1 MANLLKFFRSA
12 TMPSVAEQNASIGS
26 IWFDTTNNVIK
37 VRTAENGVDADWEVY
52 GTSPADL
59 TAAIGRIAALEGA
72 VKTLNETTLP
82 ALKAELEQAI
92 ADAVAAEAAIARK
105 AEEDLG
111 KRIDDLAAASVS
123 VAEKADGH
131 VTVSKATDDETGA
144 VVYTIAE
151 SDIASAK
158 DLSDETKRAGD
169 EEARIEG
176 LVTAEASRAAGEEA
190 RIEGLVSTEKG
201 RAEGVEAGL
210 QAAIDTL
217 NGADT
222 VSGSVAKA
230 VKDAKDS
237 LLGGAQTLTDFA
249 KVETA
254 IADAEAATK
263 AAASVVAEGTDAG
276 NNLTI
281 VPTTGENGVTTYTV
295 NLSDVASAAKVATL
309 IGEDADKSV
318 RTIANEELA
327 KQLIAEGA
335 AEALDS
341 LQEIAQWI
349 QDHPEDAAEMNE
361 KIAQLQQDVDA
372 IEKNYLTS
380 TDKTELTGAIAT
392 AKGEAIDAA
401 AANAASAITEALGNL
416 DAEVASTDGTK
427 VTVKV
432 TEVDGKITAVN
443 VTESDIASAAALATL
458 DAEVQE
464 HEQVVAGA
472 LNDLNGRMVTA
483 EGSVADHETR
493 LVAAE
498 GEIDALQATVGG
510 LDLGVKT
517 VKGQGGEYV
526 TVTPAEASKGDVTVS
541 VSVATTKA
549 TNATYT
555 NDALATD
562 GYVEEQAAAAVATA
576 ANDATSKANTAE
588 SNAKT
593 YADNL
598 MSWVV
603 F

>member
-59 TAAIGRIAALEGA
+59 TAAIGRIATLEGA

-105 AEEDLG
+105 AEEALG
-111 KRIDDLAAASVS
+111 KRIDAVVAASVS
-123 VAEKADGH
+123 VAEKTEGH
-131 VTVSKATDDETGA
+131 VTVSKDTDETTGA

-151 SDIASAK
+151 NDIASAQG
-158 DLSDETKRAGD
+158 LADEIKRAGD

-176 LVTAEASRAAGEEA
+176 LVTAEAGRAAGEEA
-190 RIEGLVSTEKG
+190 RIEGLVNTEKG

-237 LLGGAQTLTDFA
+237 LLGGATELTDFA

-254 IADAEAATK
+254 IAEAEAAAK
-263 AAASVVAEGTDAG
+263 AAASVVVEGTDAG

-281 VPTTGENGVTTYTV
+281 VPTTDENGATTYTV
-295 NLSDVASAAKVATL
+295 NLTDVASAAKVATL

-335 AEALDS
+335 AESLDT

-349 QDHPEDAAEMNE
+349 QDHPGDAAAMNAAIE
-361 KIAQLQQDVDA
+361 QLQKDVDA
-372 IEKNYLTS
+372 IEADYLTDA
-380 TDKTELTGAIAT
+380 DKTELTGAIAT
-392 AKGEAIDAA
+392 AKTEAIDAA
-401 AANAASAITEALGNL
+401 SQNTAAAIAAL
-416 DAEVASTDGTK
+416 DATVGSQTVADGKHIAVEVVETDGKLTGLTI
-427 VTVKV
+427 V
-432 TEVDGKITAVN
+432 
-443 VTESDIASAAALATL
+443 ESDIASAQDL
-458 DAEVQE
+458 DDLVKVVNDNE
-464 HEQVVAGA
+464 HVTAGA
-472 LNDLNGRMVTA
+472 LNDLN
-483 EGSVADHETR
+483 DR

-498 GEIDALQATVGG
+498 
-510 LDLGVKT
+510 
-517 VKGQGGEYV
+517 
-526 TVTPAEASKGDVTVS
+526 
-541 VSVATTKA
+541 
-549 TNATYT
+549 
-555 NDALATD
+555 
-562 GYVEEQAAAAVATA
+562 ATA
-576 ANDATSKANTAE
+576 AADATSKANTAE

>member
-1 MANLLKFFRSA
+1 M
-12 TMPSVAEQNASIGS
+12 
-26 IWFDTTNNVIK
+26 
-37 VRTAENGVDADWEVY
+37 
-52 GTSPADL
+52 
-59 TAAIGRIAALEGA
+59 TAAVGRIAALEGA

-82 ALKAELEQAI
+82 ALKAELEKAI
-92 ADAVAAEAAIARK
+92 EDAVAAEAEIARK

-111 KRIDDLAAASVS
+111 KRIDAVVAASVS

-131 VTVSKATDDETGA
+131 VTVSKVTDEKTGA

-151 SDIASAK
+151 NDIASAQA
-158 DLSDETKRAGD
+158 LTDEIKRAGD

-176 LVTAEASRAAGEEA
+176 LVTAEAGRAAGEEA
-190 RIEGLVSTEKG
+190 RIEGLVNTEKG

-254 IADAEAATK
+254 IAEAEAAAK
-263 AAASVVAEGTDAG
+263 AAASVVVEGTDAG

-281 VPTTGENGVTTYTV
+281 VPTTGENGATTYTV
-295 NLSDVASAAKVATL
+295 NLTDVASAAKVATL

-361 KIAQLQQDVDA
+361 KIAQLQKDVDA
-372 IEKNYLTS
+372 IEADYLTD
-380 TDKTELTGAIAT
+380 TDKQELTGAIAT

-401 AANAASAITEALGNL
+401 SQNTATAIAGLNATVGSQTV
-416 DAEVASTDGTK
+416 AEGKHVA
-427 VTVKV
+427 V
-432 TEVDGKITAVN
+432 EVVETAGKLTGLTIV
-443 VTESDIASAAALATL
+443 ESDIASAQALATL

-472 LNDLNGRMVTA
+472 LNDLNERLVAA

-493 LVAAE
+493 LATAE

-549 TNATYT
+549 TNTAYT

-576 ANDATSKANTAE
+576 ASDATSKANTAE

>member
-1 MANLLKFFRSA
+1 
-12 TMPSVAEQNASIGS
+12 
-26 IWFDTTNNVIK
+26 

-59 TAAIGRIAALEGA
+59 TAAIGRIATLEGA

-82 ALKAELEQAI
+82 ALKAELEKAI
-92 ADAVAAEAAIARK
+92 EEAVAAEAEIARK
-105 AEEDLG
+105 AEEDLR
-111 KRIDDLAAASVS
+111 KRIDAVVAASVS

-131 VTVSKATDDETGA
+131 VTVSKTTDETTGA

-151 SDIASAK
+151 SDIASDQ
-158 DLSDETKRAGD
+158 DLSDEIKRATD

-176 LVTAEASRAAGEEA
+176 LVTAEAGRAAGEEA
-190 RIEGLVSTEKG
+190 RIEGLVNTEKG

-237 LLGGAQTLTDFA
+237 LLGGATELTDFA

-254 IADAEAATK
+254 IAEAEAAAK
-263 AAASVVAEGTDAG
+263 AAASVVVEGTDAG

-281 VPTTGENGVTTYTV
+281 VPTTGENGATTYTV
-295 NLSDVASAAKVATL
+295 NLTDVASAAKVATL

-335 AEALDS
+335 AESLDT

-361 KIAQLQQDVDA
+361 KIAQLQKDVDA
-372 IEKNYLTS
+372 IEADYLTS

-401 AANAASAITEALGNL
+401 SQNTAAAIAALNATVGSQTV
-416 DAEVASTDGTK
+416 AEGKHVA
-427 VTVKV
+427 V
-432 TEVDGKITAVN
+432 EVVETAGKLTGLTIV
-443 VTESDIASAAALATL
+443 ESDIASAAALATL

-493 LVAAE
+493 LAAAE
-498 GEIDALQATVGG
+498 GEIGALQETVGG

-576 ANDATSKANTAE
+576 AGDATSKANTAE

>member
-12 TMPSVAEQNASIGS
+12 QMPSVAEQNASIGS
-26 IWFDTTNNVIK
+26 IWFDTTKNVIK

-59 TAAIGRIAALEGA
+59 TAAIGRIATLESA

-82 ALKAELEQAI
+82 ALKAELEKAI
-92 ADAVAAEAAIARK
+92 EDAVAAEAEKARA
-105 AEEDLG
+105 AEEALG
-111 KRIDDLAAASVS
+111 KRIDAVVAASVS
-123 VAEKADGH
+123 VAEKTDGH
-131 VTVSKATDDETGA
+131 VHVSKDTDETTGA
-144 VVYTIAE
+144 VVYTIEE
-151 SDIASAK
+151 SDIAGAK
-158 DLSDETKRAGD
+158 ALADEIKRAGY

-176 LVTAEASRAAGEEA
+176 LVTAEASRAKGEEA
-190 RIEGLVSTEKG
+190 RIEGLVNTEKG
-201 RAEGVEAGL
+201 RAEGIEAGL
-210 QAAIDTL
+210 QAAINTL

-237 LLGGAQTLTDFA
+237 LLGGATELTDFA

-254 IADAEAATK
+254 IAEAEAAAK
-263 AAASVVAEGTDAG
+263 AAASVVVEGTDAG

-281 VPTTGENGVTTYTV
+281 VPNTDENGATTYTV
-295 NLSDVASAAKVATL
+295 NLADVASATKVATL
-309 IGEDADKSV
+309 IGEDTDKSV

-349 QDHPEDAAEMNE
+349 QKHPGDAAAMNTAIE
-361 KIAQLQQDVDA
+361 QLQKDVDA
-372 IEKNYLTS
+372 IEADYLTES
-380 TDKTELTGAIAT
+380 DKNDLTGAIAT
-392 AKGEAIDAA
+392 AKTQAINDAA
-401 AANAASAITEALGNL
+401 ANTTAEIAKL
-416 DAEVASTDGTK
+416 DAEVTSTDGSK

-443 VTESDIASAAALATL
+443 VTESDIASAQALATL

-472 LNDLNGRMVTA
+472 LNDLNDRLVAA
-483 EGSVADHETR
+483 EGSVVKHETR
-493 LVAAE
+493 LATAE

-549 TNATYT
+549 TNTAYS

-562 GYVEEQAAAAVATA
+562 GYVEEQSAAAVVTA
-576 ANDATSKANTAE
+576 AADATSKANTAE

>member
-1 MANLLKFFRSA
+1 MANLLKFYRGASSA
-12 TMPSVAEQNASIGS
+12 VEQAPVGA
-26 IWFDTTNNVIK
+26 IWFDTENDVIK
-37 VRTAENGVDADWEVY
+37 VRIATGTDTDWEAY
-52 GTSPADL
+52 GTSPAEL
-59 TAAIGRIAALEGA
+59 QALAIRVTTLEGA
-72 VKTLNETTLP
+72 VKTINETTIP
-82 ALKAELEQAI
+82 ALTQAI
-92 ADAVAAEAAIARK
+92 TNALSEAKGYTDKETERATG
-105 AEEDLG
+105 AEEALG
-111 KRIDDLAAASVS
+111 KRIDAVVAASVS
-123 VAEKADGH
+123 VAEKTEGH
-131 VTVSKATDDETGA
+131 VTVSKDTDETTGA

-151 SDIASAK
+151 NDIASAQG
-158 DLSDETKRAGD
+158 LADEIKRAGD

-176 LVTAEASRAAGEEA
+176 LVTAEAGRAAGEEA
-190 RIEGLVSTEKG
+190 RIEGLVNTEKG

-254 IADAEAATK
+254 IADAEAAAK
-263 AAASVVAEGTDAG
+263 AAASVVVEGTDAG

-281 VPTTGENGVTTYTV
+281 VTTTGENGATTYTV
-295 NLSDVASAAKVATL
+295 NLTDVASAKTVATL
-309 IGEDADKSV
+309 VGEDADKSV

-361 KIAQLQQDVDA
+361 KIAQLQKDVDA
-372 IEKNYLTS
+372 IEADYLTS

-401 AANAASAITEALGNL
+401 SQNTATAIAALNATVGNQTV
-416 DAEVASTDGTK
+416 AEGKHVA
-427 VTVKV
+427 V
-432 TEVDGKITAVN
+432 EVVETAGKLTGLTIV
-443 VTESDIASAAALATL
+443 ESDIASAAALATL

-472 LNDLNGRMVTA
+472 LNDLNDRTT
-483 EGSVADHETR
+483 SVESAVSDHETR
-493 LVAAE
+493 LATAE
-498 GEIDALQATVGG
+498 GEIDALQAAVGG

-526 TVTPAEASKGDVTVS
+526 TVTPAEASKGDVTVE
-541 VSVATTKA
+541 VGVTTIKA
-549 TNATYT
+549 TNAAYS
-555 NDALATD
+555 NDGLATD

-576 ANDATSKANTAE
+576 AADATSKANTAE
-588 SNAKT
+588 SNAKA
-593 YADNL
+593 YADSL
-598 MSWVV
+598 MSWAS

>member
-26 IWFDTTNNVIK
+26 IWFDTAKNVIK

-72 VKTLNETTLP
+72 VKALNETTLP
-82 ALKAELEQAI
+82 ALKAELEKAI
-92 ADAVAAEAAIARK
+92 EDAVDAEAETARAAE
-105 AEEDLG
+105 ETLG
-111 KRIDDLAAASVS
+111 KRIDALAAASVS
-123 VAEKADGH
+123 IAEKADGH
-131 VTVSKATDDETGA
+131 VTVSKDTNDETGA
-144 VVYTIAE
+144 VVYTIVE
-151 SDIASAK
+151 NDIASEEALTAESNRAK
-158 DLSDETKRAGD
+158 G

-176 LVTAEASRAAGEEA
+176 LVTAEAARAAGEEA
-190 RIEGLVSTEKG
+190 RIEGLVTAEKG

-254 IADAEAATK
+254 IAEAEAAAK
-263 AAASVVAEGTDAG
+263 AAASVVVEGTDAG
-276 NNLTI
+276 NNLSI
-281 VPTTGENGVTTYTV
+281 VPTTDENGATTYTV
-295 NLSDVASAAKVATL
+295 SLSDVASAAKVAKL

-335 AEALDS
+335 AESLDT

-349 QDHPEDAAEMNE
+349 QEHPGDAAAMNTAIE
-361 KIAQLQQDVDA
+361 QLQKDVDA
-372 IEKNYLTS
+372 IEADYLTS
-380 TDKTELTGAIAT
+380 TDKQELTGAIAT

-401 AANAASAITEALGNL
+401 SQNTAAAIAALNATVGNQTV
-416 DAEVASTDGTK
+416 AEGKHVA
-427 VTVKV
+427 V
-432 TEVDGKITAVN
+432 EVVETAGKLTGLTIV
-443 VTESDIASAAALATL
+443 ESDIASAEALATL
-458 DAEVQE
+458 NTEVQQ
-464 HEQVVAGA
+464 HEEVVAA
-472 LNDLNGRMVTA
+472 ALVDLNDRMTTA
-483 EGSVADHETR
+483 QGSVADHETR
-493 LVAAE
+493 LTTAE
-498 GEIDALQATVGG
+498 NEIDALQATVGG

-555 NDALATD
+555 NNALATD

-576 ANDATSKANTAE
+576 ASDATSKANTAE
-588 SNAKT
+588 SNAKA

-598 MSWVV
+598 MSWAL

>member
-26 IWFDTTNNVIK
+26 IWFDTTKNVIK

-59 TAAIGRIAALEGA
+59 TAAIGRIATLEGA

-82 ALKAELEQAI
+82 ALKAELEKAI
-92 ADAVAAEAAIARK
+92 EDAVAAEAAIARK

-111 KRIDDLAAASVS
+111 KRIDAVVAASVS

-131 VTVSKATDDETGA
+131 VTVSKTTDEETGA
-144 VVYTIAE
+144 VVYTVSE
-151 SDIASAK
+151 NDIASAQA
-158 DLSDETKRAGD
+158 LTDEIKRAGD

-176 LVTAEASRAAGEEA
+176 LVNAEAGRAKVEEA
-190 RIEGLVSTEKG
+190 RIEGLVNTEKG

-210 QAAIDTL
+210 QAAINTL

-254 IADAEAATK
+254 IAEAEAAAK
-263 AAASVVAEGTDAG
+263 AAASVVVEGTDAG

-281 VPTTGENGVTTYTV
+281 VPTVGENGATTYTV
-295 NLSDVASAAKVATL
+295 NLTDVASAATL
-309 IGEDADKSV
+309 EAVKADVDYFFSDALNKENADALKDTLKEIQTYIDSDV
-318 RTIANEELA
+318 
-327 KQLIAEGA
+327 EGA
-335 AEALDS
+335 AAM
-341 LQEIAQWI
+341 AQSI
-349 QDHPEDAAEMNE
+349 KANSDA
-361 KIAQLQQDVDA
+361 IDA
-372 IEKNYLTS
+372 IEADYLTS
-380 TDKTELTGAIAT
+380 SDKTELTGAIAT

-401 AANAASAITEALGNL
+401 AGNTTAAIQAL
-416 DAEVASTDGTK
+416 DAEVTSTDGSK

-432 TEVDGKITAVN
+432 TEVDGVITAVN
-443 VTESDIASAAALATL
+443 VTENDIASAQALATL

-472 LNDLNGRMVTA
+472 LNDLNGRLVAA
-483 EGSVADHETR
+483 EGSVSDHETR
-493 LVAAE
+493 LATAE

-526 TVTPAEASKGDVTVS
+526 TVTPDEASKGDVTVS

-549 TNATYT
+549 TNTAYT

-576 ANDATSKANTAE
+576 AADATSKANTAE

-598 MSWVV
+598 MSWVS

>member
-1 MANLLKFFRSA
+1 
-12 TMPSVAEQNASIGS
+12 
-26 IWFDTTNNVIK
+26 
-37 VRTAENGVDADWEVY
+37 
-52 GTSPADL
+52 L
-59 TAAIGRIAALEGA
+59 TAAIGRIATLEGA

-82 ALKAELEQAI
+82 ALKEALEKAI
-92 ADAVAAEAAIARK
+92 EDAVAAEAAIARK

-111 KRIDDLAAASVS
+111 KRIDAVVAASVS
-123 VAEKADGH
+123 VAEKAEGH
-131 VTVSKATDDETGA
+131 VTVSKATDETTGA

-151 SDIASAK
+151 NDIASAK
-158 DLSDETKRAGD
+158 DLDDEIKRAGD

-176 LVTAEASRAAGEEA
+176 LVTAEAGRAAGEEA
-190 RIEGLVSTEKG
+190 RIEGLVNTEKG

-217 NGADT
+217 NGGETEA
-222 VSGSVAKA
+222 GSVAKA

-254 IADAEAATK
+254 IAEAEAAAK
-263 AAASVVAEGTDAG
+263 AAASVVVEGTDAG

-281 VPTTGENGVTTYTV
+281 VPTTDENGATTYTV
-295 NLSDVASAAKVATL
+295 NLTDVASAATL
-309 IGEDADKSV
+309 EAVKADVDYFFSDALNKENADALKDTLKEIQTYIDSDV
-318 RTIANEELA
+318 
-327 KQLIAEGA
+327 EGA
-335 AEALDS
+335 AAM
-341 LQEIAQWI
+341 AQSI
-349 QDHPEDAAEMNE
+349 KANSDA
-361 KIAQLQQDVDA
+361 IDA
-372 IEKNYLTS
+372 IEADYLTS
-380 TDKTELTGAIAT
+380 VDKTELTGAIAT

-401 AANAASAITEALGNL
+401 SQNTAAAIALL
-416 DAEVASTDGTK
+416 DATVGSQTVAEGKHVAVEVVETDGKLTGL
-427 VTVKV
+427 TVV
-432 TEVDGKITAVN
+432 
-443 VTESDIASAAALATL
+443 ESDIASAKDLSDLVKVVNDNEHVTAAALT
-458 DAEVQE
+458 E
-464 HEQVVAGA
+464 
-472 LNDLNGRMVTA
+472 LNGRMVTA

-493 LVAAE
+493 LTAAE
-498 GEIDALQATVGG
+498 VEIAALQTTVGG

-549 TNATYT
+549 TNTAYT

-562 GYVEEQAAAAVATA
+562 GYVEEQAAAAQA
-576 ANDATSKANTAE
+576 AAE

>member
-26 IWFDTTNNVIK
+26 IWFDTTKNVIK

-59 TAAIGRIAALEGA
+59 TAAIGRIATLEGA

-82 ALKAELEQAI
+82 ALKEALEKAI

-111 KRIDDLAAASVS
+111 KRIDAVVAASVS
-123 VAEKADGH
+123 VAEKAEGH
-131 VTVSKATDDETGA
+131 VTVSKATDETTGA

-151 SDIASAK
+151 KDIAGAQDLTNEINRAK
-158 DLSDETKRAGD
+158 G

-190 RIEGLVSTEKG
+190 RIEGLVNTEKG

-254 IADAEAATK
+254 IAEAEAAAK
-263 AAASVVAEGTDAG
+263 AAASVVVEGTDAG

-281 VPTTGENGVTTYTV
+281 VPTTGENGATTYTV
-295 NLSDVASAAKVATL
+295 NLTDVASAATL
-309 IGEDADKSV
+309 EAVKADVDYFFSDALNKENADALKDTLKEIQAYIDSDV
-318 RTIANEELA
+318 
-327 KQLIAEGA
+327 EGA
-335 AEALDS
+335 AAM
-341 LQEIAQWI
+341 AQSI
-349 QDHPEDAAEMNE
+349 KANSDA
-361 KIAQLQQDVDA
+361 IDA
-372 IEKNYLTS
+372 IEADYLTS
-380 TDKTELTGAIAT
+380 VDKTELTGAIAT

-401 AANAASAITEALGNL
+401 SQNTAAAIALL
-416 DAEVASTDGTK
+416 DATVGSQTVAEGKHVAVEVVETDGKLTGL
-427 VTVKV
+427 TVV
-432 TEVDGKITAVN
+432 
-443 VTESDIASAAALATL
+443 ESDIASAKDLSDLVKVVNDNEHVTAAALT
-458 DAEVQE
+458 E
-464 HEQVVAGA
+464 
-472 LNDLNGRMVTA
+472 LNGRMVTA
-483 EGSVADHETR
+483 ESSVADHETR
-493 LVAAE
+493 LTTAE
-498 GEIDALQATVGG
+498 GEIDALQEAVSS

-526 TVTPAEASKGDVTVS
+526 TVTPTEASKGDVTVS

-549 TNATYT
+549 TNAVYT

-562 GYVEEQAAAAVATA
+562 GYVDEQAAAAVATA
-576 ANDATSKANTAE
+576 ASDATSKANTAE

-593 YADNL
+593 YAENL
-598 MSWVV
+598 MSWVE

>member
-1 MANLLKFFRSA
+1 M
-12 TMPSVAEQNASIGS
+12 
-26 IWFDTTNNVIK
+26 
-37 VRTAENGVDADWEVY
+37 
-52 GTSPADL
+52 

-82 ALKAELEQAI
+82 ALKAELEKAI
-92 ADAVAAEAAIARK
+92 EDAVAAEAAIARK

-111 KRIDDLAAASVS
+111 KRIDDLAAAAVS
-123 VAEKADGH
+123 VKEGTINH
-131 VTVSKATDDETGA
+131 VKVTKSGTEYTVEGD
-144 VVYTIAE
+144 
-151 SDIASAK
+151 DIASAQG
-158 DLSDETKRAGD
+158 LADEIKRAGD

-176 LVTAEASRAAGEEA
+176 LVTAEAGRAAGEEA
-190 RIEGLVSTEKG
+190 RIEGLVNTEKD

-254 IADAEAATK
+254 IADAEAAAK
-263 AAASVVAEGTDAG
+263 AVASVVVEGTDAG

-281 VPTTGENGVTTYTV
+281 VPTTGENGATTYTV
-295 NLSDVASAAKVATL
+295 NLTDVASAKTVATL
-309 IGEDADKSV
+309 VGEDADKSV

-361 KIAQLQQDVDA
+361 KIAQLQKDVDA
-372 IEKNYLTS
+372 IEADYLTS

-401 AANAASAITEALGNL
+401 SQNTATAIAALNATVGNQTV
-416 DAEVASTDGTK
+416 AEGKHVA
-427 VTVKV
+427 V
-432 TEVDGKITAVN
+432 EVVETAGKLTGLTIV
-443 VTESDIASAAALATL
+443 ESDIASAQALATL

-464 HEQVVAGA
+464 HERVVAGA
-472 LNDLNGRMVTA
+472 LNDLNDRMVTA
-483 EGSVADHETR
+483 EGSVANHETR
-493 LVAAE
+493 LATAE
-498 GEIDALQATVGG
+498 GEIDALQAAVGG

-541 VSVATTKA
+541 VSVSTTKA
-549 TNATYT
+549 TNSAYT

-576 ANDATSKANTAE
+576 AADATSKANTAE

-598 MSWVV
+598 MSWAS

>member
-26 IWFDTTNNVIK
+26 IWFDTTKNVIK

-59 TAAIGRIAALEGA
+59 TAAIGRIATLEGA
-72 VKTLNETTLP
+72 VKTLNEGTLP
-82 ALKAELEQAI
+82 ALKAELEKAI
-92 ADAVAAEAAIARK
+92 EDAVAAEAEKARA
-105 AEEDLG
+105 AEEALG
-111 KRIDDLAAASVS
+111 KRIDALATAAVSVKEGTINRVKVTKNGTEYTVEGVDIAGAQDLA
-123 VAEKADGH
+123 
-131 VTVSKATDDETGA
+131 DE
-144 VVYTIAE
+144 I
-151 SDIASAK
+151 
-158 DLSDETKRAGD
+158 KRAGD

-176 LVTAEASRAAGEEA
+176 LVTAEASRAKGEEA
-190 RIEGLVSTEKG
+190 RIEGLVNTEKG

-210 QAAIDTL
+210 QAAINTL

-254 IADAEAATK
+254 IAEAEAAAK
-263 AAASVVAEGTDAG
+263 AAASVVVEGDDAG

-281 VPTTGENGVTTYTV
+281 VPTTGENGATTYTV
-295 NLSDVASAAKVATL
+295 NLTDVASAATL
-309 IGEDADKSV
+309 EAVKADVDYFFSGALNKENADALKDTLKEIQTYIDSDV
-318 RTIANEELA
+318 
-327 KQLIAEGA
+327 EGA
-335 AEALDS
+335 AAM
-341 LQEIAQWI
+341 AQSI
-349 QDHPEDAAEMNE
+349 KANSDA
-361 KIAQLQQDVDA
+361 IDA
-372 IEKNYLTS
+372 IETDYLTS
-380 TDKTELTGAIAT
+380 VDKKELTGAIAT

-401 AANAASAITEALGNL
+401 AGNTTAAIQAL
-416 DAEVASTDGTK
+416 DAEVTSTDGSK

-432 TEVDGKITAVN
+432 TEVDGVITAVN
-443 VTESDIASAAALATL
+443 VTENDIASAQALATL

-472 LNDLNGRMVTA
+472 LNDLNGRLVAA

-493 LVAAE
+493 LATAE

-526 TVTPAEASKGDVTVS
+526 TVIPAEASKGDVTVS

-549 TNATYT
+549 TNTAYT
-555 NDALATD
+555 DDALATD

-576 ANDATSKANTAE
+576 ASDATSKANTAE

>member
-1 MANLLKFFRSA
+1 M
-12 TMPSVAEQNASIGS
+12 
-26 IWFDTTNNVIK
+26 
-37 VRTAENGVDADWEVY
+37 Y

-59 TAAIGRIAALEGA
+59 TAAIGRIASLEGA

-131 VTVSKATDDETGA
+131 VRVSKATDETTGA

-151 SDIASAK
+151 NDIASAQG
-158 DLSDETKRAGD
+158 LADEIKRAGD

-176 LVTAEASRAAGEEA
+176 LVTAEAARAAGEEA
-190 RIEGLVSTEKG
+190 RIEGLVTAEKG
-201 RAEGVEAGL
+201 RAEGVEADL

-237 LLGGAQTLTDFA
+237 LLGGATELTDFA

-254 IADAEAATK
+254 IADAEAAAK
-263 AAASVVAEGTDAG
+263 AAASVVVEGTDEG
-276 NNLTI
+276 NNLSI
-281 VPTTGENGVTTYTV
+281 VPTTGENGATTYTV
-295 NLSDVASAAKVATL
+295 NLTDVASAAKVATL
-309 IGEDADKSV
+309 IGEDANKSV

-335 AEALDS
+335 AESLDT

-349 QDHPEDAAEMNE
+349 QDHPDDASAMNE
-361 KIAQLQQDVDA
+361 AITQLQKDVDA
-372 IEKNYLTS
+372 IEADYLTD
-380 TDKTELTGAIAT
+380 TDKQELTGAITT

-401 AANAASAITEALGNL
+401 AGNTTAAIQAL
-416 DAEVASTDGTK
+416 DAEVTSTDGSK

-432 TEVDGKITAVN
+432 TEVDGVITAVN

-464 HEQVVAGA
+464 HEHVIAGA
-472 LNDLNGRMVTA
+472 LNDLNDRLVAA

-493 LVAAE
+493 LTTAE
-498 GEIDALQATVGG
+498 GEIDALQEAIGG
-510 LDLGVKT
+510 LDLGVQT

-562 GYVEEQAAAAVATA
+562 GYVEEQAAAAVTTA
-576 ANDATSKANTAE
+576 AADATSKANTAE

>member
-1 MANLLKFFRSA
+1 M
-12 TMPSVAEQNASIGS
+12 
-26 IWFDTTNNVIK
+26 
-37 VRTAENGVDADWEVY
+37 RTAENGVDADWEVY

-59 TAAIGRIAALEGA
+59 TAAIGRIATLEGA

-105 AEEDLG
+105 AEEALG
-111 KRIDDLAAASVS
+111 KRIDAVVAASVS
-123 VAEKADGH
+123 VAEKTEGH
-131 VTVSKATDDETGA
+131 VTVSKDTDETTGA

-151 SDIASAK
+151 NDIASAQG
-158 DLSDETKRAGD
+158 LADEIKRAGD

-176 LVTAEASRAAGEEA
+176 LVTAEAGRAAGEEA
-190 RIEGLVSTEKG
+190 RIEGLVNTEKG

-237 LLGGAQTLTDFA
+237 LLGGATELTDFA

-254 IADAEAATK
+254 IAEAEAAAK
-263 AAASVVAEGTDAG
+263 AAASVVVEGTDAG

-281 VPTTGENGVTTYTV
+281 VPTTDENGATTYTV
-295 NLSDVASAAKVATL
+295 NLTDVASAAKVATL

-335 AEALDS
+335 AESLDT

-349 QDHPEDAAEMNE
+349 QDHPGDAAAMNAAIE
-361 KIAQLQQDVDA
+361 QLQKDVDA
-372 IEKNYLTS
+372 IEADYLTDA
-380 TDKTELTGAIAT
+380 DKTELTGAIAT
-392 AKGEAIDAA
+392 AKTEAIDAA
-401 AANAASAITEALGNL
+401 SQNTAAAIAAL
-416 DAEVASTDGTK
+416 DATVGSQTVADGKHIAVEVVETDGKLTGLTI
-427 VTVKV
+427 V
-432 TEVDGKITAVN
+432 
-443 VTESDIASAAALATL
+443 ESDIASAQDL
-458 DAEVQE
+458 DDLVKVVNDNE
-464 HEQVVAGA
+464 HVTAGA
-472 LNDLNGRMVTA
+472 MNDLNDRLVAA

-493 LVAAE
+493 LATAE

-549 TNATYT
+549 TNTDYA

-562 GYVEEQAAAAVATA
+562 GYVEEQAAAAQAAAEATA
-576 ANDATSKANTAE
+576 AADATSKANTAE

>member
-59 TAAIGRIAALEGA
+59 TAAIGRIATLEGA

-111 KRIDDLAAASVS
+111 KRIDAVVAASVS

-131 VTVSKATDDETGA
+131 VTVSKATDETTGA

-151 SDIASAK
+151 NDIASAQG
-158 DLSDETKRAGD
+158 LADEIKRAGD

-176 LVTAEASRAAGEEA
+176 LVTAEAGRAAGEEA
-190 RIEGLVSTEKG
+190 RIEGLVNTEKG

-254 IADAEAATK
+254 IAEAEAAAK
-263 AAASVVAEGTDAG
+263 AAASVVVEGTDAG

-281 VPTTGENGVTTYTV
+281 VPTTGENGATTYTV
-295 NLSDVASAAKVATL
+295 NLTDVASAAKVATL

-335 AEALDS
+335 AESLDT

-349 QDHPEDAAEMNE
+349 QDHPGDAAAMNDA
-361 KIAQLQQDVDA
+361 IAQLQKDVDA
-372 IEKNYLTS
+372 IEADYLTDA
-380 TDKTELTGAIAT
+380 DKTELTGAIAT

-401 AANAASAITEALGNL
+401 SQNTAAAISALNATVGSQTV
-416 DAEVASTDGTK
+416 AEGKHVA
-427 VTVKV
+427 V
-432 TEVDGKITAVN
+432 EVVETAGKLTGLTIV
-443 VTESDIASAAALATL
+443 ESDIASAQALATL

-472 LNDLNGRMVTA
+472 LNDLNDRLVAA
-483 EGSVADHETR
+483 EGSVADHEAR
-493 LVAAE
+493 LATAE

-549 TNATYT
+549 TNTAYT

-576 ANDATSKANTAE
+576 ASDATSKANTAE

>member
-26 IWFDTTNNVIK
+26 IWFDTTKNVIK
-37 VRTAENGVDADWEVY
+37 VRTAENGVDADWEIY

-59 TAAIGRIAALEGA
+59 TAAIGRIATLEGA

-82 ALKAELEQAI
+82 ALKAELEKAI
-92 ADAVAAEAAIARK
+92 EDAVAAEAAIARK

-111 KRIDDLAAASVS
+111 KRIDDLAAAAVS
-123 VAEKADGH
+123 VAEGTNNH
-131 VTVSKATDDETGA
+131 VKVTKSGT
-144 VVYTIAE
+144 VYTVEGI
-151 SDIASAK
+151 DIASAQG
-158 DLSDETKRAGD
+158 LADEIKRAGD

-176 LVTAEASRAAGEEA
+176 LVNTEKSRAEGEEA
-190 RIEGLVSTEKG
+190 RIEGLVNTEKG

-254 IADAEAATK
+254 IAEAEAAAK
-263 AAASVVAEGTDAG
+263 AAASVVVEGTAAG

-281 VPTTGENGVTTYTV
+281 VPTVGENGATTYTV
-295 NLSDVASAAKVATL
+295 NLTDVASAAKVATL

-349 QDHPEDAAEMNE
+349 QDHPGDAAAMNDA
-361 KIAQLQQDVDA
+361 IAQLQQDVDA
-372 IEKNYLTS
+372 IEAEYLTEA
-380 TDKTELTGAIAT
+380 DKTELTGAIAT

-401 AANAASAITEALGNL
+401 AGNTTAAIQAL
-416 DAEVASTDGTK
+416 DAEVTSTDGSK

-432 TEVDGKITAVN
+432 TEVDGVITAVN
-443 VTESDIASAAALATL
+443 VTENDIASAQALATL

-483 EGSVADHETR
+483 EGSIADHETR
-493 LVAAE
+493 LATAE

-549 TNATYT
+549 TNTAYT

-576 ANDATSKANTAE
+576 AGDATSKANTAE

>member
-26 IWFDTTNNVIK
+26 IWFDTTKNVIK

-59 TAAIGRIAALEGA
+59 TAAIGRIATLEVA

-82 ALKAELEQAI
+82 ALKAELEKAI
-92 ADAVAAEAAIARK
+92 EDAVAAEADTARA
-105 AEEDLG
+105 AEEALG
-111 KRIDDLAAASVS
+111 KRIDDLAAAAVS
-123 VAEKADGH
+123 VKEGTINRVK
-131 VTVSKATDDETGA
+131 VTKNGTE
-144 VVYTIAE
+144 YTVE
-151 SDIASAK
+151 GDDIAGAQ
-158 DLSDETKRAGD
+158 DLADEIKRAGD

-176 LVTAEASRAAGEEA
+176 LVTAEAGRAAGEEA
-190 RIEGLVSTEKG
+190 RIEGLVNTEKG
-201 RAEGVEAGL
+201 RAEGIEAGL

-254 IADAEAATK
+254 IAEAEAAAK
-263 AAASVVAEGTDAG
+263 AAASVVVEGTDAG

-281 VPTTGENGVTTYTV
+281 VPTTGENGATTYTV

-335 AEALDS
+335 AESLDT

-349 QDHPEDAAEMNE
+349 QEHPGDAAAMNE
-361 KIAQLQQDVDA
+361 AIAQLQKDVDA
-372 IEKNYLTS
+372 IEADYLTS

-401 AANAASAITEALGNL
+401 ATNAATAITEALGKL
-416 DAEVASTDGTK
+416 DAEVTSTDGTK

-443 VTESDIASAAALATL
+443 VTESDIASAQALATL

-472 LNDLNGRMVTA
+472 LNDLNERLVAA

-493 LVAAE
+493 LATAE

-549 TNATYT
+549 TNTDYT

-576 ANDATSKANTAE
+576 ASDATSKANTAE

>member
-12 TMPSVAEQNASIGS
+12 TMPSVTEQKASIGS
-26 IWFDTTNNVIK
+26 IWFDTAKNVIK
-37 VRTAENGVDADWEVY
+37 VRTAENGVDADWEIY

-82 ALKAELEQAI
+82 ALKAELEKAI
-92 ADAVAAEAAIARK
+92 EDAVAAEAAIARK

-111 KRIDDLAAASVS
+111 KRIDAVVAASVS
-123 VAEKADGH
+123 VAEKTDGH
-131 VTVSKATDDETGA
+131 VTVSKATDETTGA

-151 SDIASAK
+151 NDIASAK
-158 DLSDETKRAGD
+158 GLADEIKRAGD
-169 EEARIEG
+169 EEARIVG
-176 LVTAEASRAAGEEA
+176 LVEAEAARAAGEEA
-190 RIEGLVSTEKG
+190 RIAGLVNTEKG

-254 IADAEAATK
+254 IADAEAAAK
-263 AAASVVAEGTDAG
+263 AAASVVVEGTDSG

-281 VPTTGENGVTTYTV
+281 VPTTGENGATTYTV
-295 NLSDVASAAKVATL
+295 NLTDVASAKTVATL
-309 IGEDADKSV
+309 VGEDADKSV

-361 KIAQLQQDVDA
+361 KIAQLQKDVDA
-372 IEKNYLTS
+372 IEADYLTS

-392 AKGEAIDAA
+392 AKSEAIDAA
-401 AANAASAITEALGNL
+401 SQNTATAIAGLNADVT
-416 DAEVASTDGTK
+416 STDGAK

-432 TEVDGKITAVN
+432 TEVGGKITAVN
-443 VTESDIASAAALATL
+443 VTESDIASAQALATL

-464 HEQVVAGA
+464 HERVVAGA
-472 LNDLNGRMVTA
+472 LNDLNDRMVTA
-483 EGSVADHETR
+483 EGSVANHETR
-493 LVAAE
+493 LATAE
-498 GEIDALQATVGG
+498 GEIDALQAAVGG

-541 VSVATTKA
+541 VSVSTTKA
-549 TNATYT
+549 TNSAYT

-576 ANDATSKANTAE
+576 AADATSKANTAE

>member
-26 IWFDTTNNVIK
+26 IWFDTAKNVIK
-37 VRTAENGVDADWEVY
+37 VRTATNGVDADWEVY

-82 ALKAELEQAI
+82 ALKAELEKAI
-92 ADAVAAEAAIARK
+92 EDAVAAEAAIARK

-111 KRIDDLAAASVS
+111 KRIDDLAAAAVS
-123 VAEKADGH
+123 VKEGTINH
-131 VTVSKATDDETGA
+131 VKVTKSGTEYTVEGD
-144 VVYTIAE
+144 
-151 SDIASAK
+151 DIASAQG
-158 DLSDETKRAGD
+158 LADEIKRAGD

-176 LVTAEASRAAGEEA
+176 LVTAEAGRAAGEEA
-190 RIEGLVSTEKG
+190 RIEGLVNTEKD

-254 IADAEAATK
+254 IADAEAAAK
-263 AAASVVAEGTDAG
+263 AVASVVVEGTDAG

-281 VPTTGENGVTTYTV
+281 VPTTGENGATTYTV
-295 NLSDVASAAKVATL
+295 NLTDVASAKTVATL
-309 IGEDADKSV
+309 VGEDADKSV

-361 KIAQLQQDVDA
+361 KIAQLQKDVDA
-372 IEKNYLTS
+372 IEADYLTS

-401 AANAASAITEALGNL
+401 SQNTATAIAALNATVGNQTV
-416 DAEVASTDGTK
+416 AEGKHVA
-427 VTVKV
+427 V
-432 TEVDGKITAVN
+432 EVVETAGKLTGLTIV
-443 VTESDIASAAALATL
+443 ESDIASAQALATL

-464 HEQVVAGA
+464 HERVVAGA
-472 LNDLNGRMVTA
+472 LNDLNDRMVTA
-483 EGSVADHETR
+483 EGSVANHETR
-493 LVAAE
+493 LATAE
-498 GEIDALQATVGG
+498 GEIDALQAAVGG

-541 VSVATTKA
+541 VSVSTTKA
-549 TNATYT
+549 TNSAYT

-576 ANDATSKANTAE
+576 AADATSKANTAE

-598 MSWVV
+598 MSWAS

>member
-26 IWFDTTNNVIK
+26 IWFDTTKNVIK

-59 TAAIGRIAALEGA
+59 TAAIGRIATLEGA

-82 ALKAELEQAI
+82 ALKAKLEKAI
-92 ADAVAAEAAIARK
+92 EDAVAAEAAIARK
-105 AEEDLG
+105 AEKDLG
-111 KRIDDLAAASVS
+111 KRIDDLAAAAVS
-123 VAEKADGH
+123 VAEGTNNH
-131 VTVSKATDDETGA
+131 VKVTKSGT
-144 VVYTIAE
+144 VYTVE
-151 SDIASAK
+151 GVDIASAQG
-158 DLSDETKRAGD
+158 LADEIKRAGD

-176 LVTAEASRAAGEEA
+176 LVTAEAGRAAGEEA
-190 RIEGLVSTEKG
+190 RIEGLVNTEKD
-201 RAEGVEAGL
+201 RAKGVEAGL
-210 QAAIDTL
+210 QAAINTL

-254 IADAEAATK
+254 IDEAEAAAK
-263 AAASVVAEGTDAG
+263 AAASVVVEGTDAG

-281 VPTTGENGVTTYTV
+281 VPTTDENGATTYTV
-295 NLSDVASAAKVATL
+295 NLADVASAAKVATL
-309 IGEDADKSV
+309 IGKDADKSV

-349 QDHPEDAAEMNE
+349 QDHPGDAAAMNDA
-361 KIAQLQQDVDA
+361 IAQLQKDVDA
-372 IEKNYLTS
+372 IEADYLTES
-380 TDKTELTGAIAT
+380 DKKELTDAIAT
-392 AKGEAIDAA
+392 AKVEAMDAA
-401 AANAASAITEALGNL
+401 SQNTATAITEALGKL
-416 DAEVASTDGTK
+416 DAEVTSTDGAK

-432 TEVDGKITAVN
+432 TEVDGKLTAVN
-443 VTESDIASAAALATL
+443 VTESDIASAQALATL

-483 EGSVADHETR
+483 EGSIADHETR
-493 LVAAE
+493 LATAK

-549 TNATYT
+549 TNTAYT

-576 ANDATSKANTAE
+576 AGVATSKANTAE

>member
-26 IWFDTTNNVIK
+26 IWFDTTKNVIK

-59 TAAIGRIAALEGA
+59 TAAIGRIATLEGA
-72 VKTLNETTLP
+72 VKTLNDTTLP
-82 ALKAELEQAI
+82 ALKAELEKAI
-92 ADAVAAEAAIARK
+92 EDAVAAEAAIARK

-111 KRIDDLAAASVS
+111 KRIDAVVAASVS
-123 VAEKADGH
+123 VAEKTEGH
-131 VTVSKATDDETGA
+131 VTVSKATDEKTGA
-144 VVYTIAE
+144 VVYTVSE
-151 SDIASAK
+151 NDIASAK
-158 DLSDETKRAGD
+158 GLADEIKRAGD

-176 LVTAEASRAAGEEA
+176 LVTAEAGRAAGEEA
-190 RIEGLVSTEKG
+190 RIEGLVNTEKG

-254 IADAEAATK
+254 IAEAEAAAK
-263 AAASVVAEGTDAG
+263 AAASVVVEGTDAG

-281 VPTTGENGVTTYTV
+281 VPTVGKNGATTYTV
-295 NLSDVASAAKVATL
+295 NLTDVASAATL
-309 IGEDADKSV
+309 EAVKADVDYFFSDSLNKENADALKDTLKEIQTYIDSDV
-318 RTIANEELA
+318 
-327 KQLIAEGA
+327 EGA
-335 AEALDS
+335 AAM
-341 LQEIAQWI
+341 AQSI
-349 QDHPEDAAEMNE
+349 KANSDA
-361 KIAQLQQDVDA
+361 IDA
-372 IEKNYLTS
+372 IEADYLTS
-380 TDKTELTGAIAT
+380 SDKTELTGAIAT

-401 AANAASAITEALGNL
+401 AGNTTAAIQAL
-416 DAEVASTDGTK
+416 DAEVTSTDGSK

-432 TEVDGKITAVN
+432 TEVDGVITAVN
-443 VTESDIASAAALATL
+443 VTENDIASATALATL

-472 LNDLNGRMVTA
+472 LNDLNARLVAA

-493 LVAAE
+493 LATAE

-549 TNATYT
+549 TNTAYT

-562 GYVEEQAAAAVATA
+562 GYVEEQSAAAVATA
-576 ANDATSKANTAE
+576 AADATSKANTAE

>member
-26 IWFDTTNNVIK
+26 IWFDTTKNVIK

-59 TAAIGRIAALEGA
+59 TAAIGRIATLEGA
-72 VKTLNETTLP
+72 VKTLNETTLLN
-82 ALKAELEQAI
+82 LKTELEQAI
-92 ADAVAAEAAIARK
+92 AEAVAAEAKTARA
-105 AEEDLG
+105 AEEALG
-111 KRIDDLAAASVS
+111 KRIDDLAAAAVS
-123 VAEKADGH
+123 VKEGTINHVKVTKDG
-131 VTVSKATDDETGA
+131 TE
-144 VVYTIAE
+144 YTIE
-151 SDIASAK
+151 GDDIASEEALTAESNRAK
-158 DLSDETKRAGD
+158 G

-190 RIEGLVSTEKG
+190 RIEGLVTAEKG
-201 RAEGVEAGL
+201 RAEGVEADL
-210 QAAIDTL
+210 QADIDTL

-237 LLGGAQTLTDFA
+237 LLGGATELTDFA

-254 IADAEAATK
+254 IAEAEAAAK
-263 AAASVVAEGTDAG
+263 AAASVVVEGTDEG
-276 NNLTI
+276 NNLSI
-281 VPTTGENGVTTYTV
+281 APTTGENGATIYTV
-295 NLSDVASAAKVATL
+295 TLTDVASAAKVATL
-309 IGEDADKSV
+309 IGEDANKSV

-335 AEALDS
+335 DESLDT

-349 QDHPEDAAEMNE
+349 QNHPGDAAAMNE
-361 KIAQLQQDVDA
+361 AITQLQKDVDA
-372 IEKNYLTS
+372 IEADYLTKS
-380 TDKTELTGAIAT
+380 DKNDLTGAIAT
-392 AKGEAIDAA
+392 AKTEAIDAA
-401 AANAASAITEALGNL
+401 AGKTTAAIQAL
-416 DAEVASTDGTK
+416 DAEVTSTDGSK

-472 LNDLNGRMVTA
+472 LNDLNDRLVAA
-483 EGSVADHETR
+483 EGSVANHETR
-493 LVAAE
+493 LATAE
-498 GEIDALQATVGG
+498 GEIDALQEAIGG

-526 TVTPAEASKGDVTVS
+526 TVTSAEASKGDVTVS

-562 GYVEEQAAAAVATA
+562 GYVEEQSAATVATA
-576 ANDATSKANTAE
+576 AADATSKANTAE